1 MNEPSDRTKPPILS
15 ANDLVKEFVTGG
27 KTIRVL
33 DQVDFTVRPN
43 DYISIQGPSGVG
55 KTTLLHILSLID
67 TPTKGELL
75 VDGQDV
81 VPLADRKRSEI
92 RNQKFGFVF
101 QFYHL
106 IAELTALENVL
117 MPTMIS
123 DSPLRWFGS
132 RSDHRERG
140 RHLLNQVGLSKR
152 VDHHPN
158 QLSGGERQ
166 RVAIARA
173 LIMDPDLLFCDEPTG
188 NLDQETG
195 KEVYDLLEKLR
206 ADHQTAL
213 VLATHDDDL
222 SRRASQRMT
231 IETGHL
237 QPQEPGP
244 QTEN

>member
-1 MNEPSDRTKPPILS
+1 MNKESTSPILQ
-15 ANDLVKEFVTGG
+15 ANNLVKEFQTGG

-33 DQVDFTVRPN
+33 DEINITIHAD

-55 KTTLLHILSLID
+55 KTTLLHILGLID
-67 TPTKGELL
+67 TPTDGELL
-75 VDGQDV
+75 VDGSDV

-123 DSPLRWFGS
+123 DSPLNWFGS
-132 RSDHRERG
+132 RKDHQERG
-140 RHLLNQVGLSKR
+140 RQLLNQVGLSSR
-152 VDHHPN
+152 EDHHPN

-173 LIMDPDLLFCDEPTG
+173 LIMEPDILFCDEPTG

-195 KEVYDLLEKLR
+195 KQVYNLLEKLR

-222 SRRASQRMT
+222 SSRASKRMS
-231 IETGHL
+231 IQTGHL
-237 QPQEPGP
+237 QPQETGV
-244 QTEN
+244 QSVN

>member
-1 MNEPSDRTKPPILS
+1 MNKSSAETPAILQ
-15 ANDLVKEFVTGG
+15 ANNLVKEFQTGG

-33 DQVDFTVRPN
+33 DQINFTIHAN

-55 KTTLLHILSLID
+55 KTTLLHILGLID
-67 TPTKGELL
+67 TPTDGELL
-75 VDGQDV
+75 VDGTDV

-123 DSPLRWFGS
+123 ESPLSWFGS
-132 RSDHRERG
+132 RNDHQERG
-140 RHLLNQVGLSKR
+140 RKLLDQVGLSSR
-152 VDHHPN
+152 EHHHPN

-173 LIMDPDLLFCDEPTG
+173 LIMEPDVLFCDEPTG

-195 KEVYDLLEKLR
+195 KQVYDLLEQLR

-213 VLATHDDDL
+213 VLATHDDNL
-222 SRRASQRMT
+222 SNRASKRMS

-237 QPQEPGP
+237 EPQKSGVHSG
-244 QTEN
+244 N